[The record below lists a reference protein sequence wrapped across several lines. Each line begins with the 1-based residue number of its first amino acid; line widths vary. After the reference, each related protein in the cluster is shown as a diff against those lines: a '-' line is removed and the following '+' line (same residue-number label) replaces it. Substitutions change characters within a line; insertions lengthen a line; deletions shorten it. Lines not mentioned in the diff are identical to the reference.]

1 MEPQK
6 EETPWRPRRLLTRNE
21 LVTRLRC
28 IRIVASE
35 DVPPGRNLE
44 YYRFFGF
51 IEGLEYMHLFTKAQ
65 RTALVQLALRAAGT
79 TCEPFPEGEELNNAV
94 ADIMAGRLAD

>member
-1 MEPQK
+1 METKK
-6 EETPWRPRRLLTRNE
+6 EETTWRPRRLLTRNE
-21 LVTRLRC
+21 LVTRLLC
-28 IRIVASE
+28 IRVAASE

-65 RTALVQLALRAAGT
+65 RAALVQLALRAGST
-79 TCEPFPEGEELNNAV
+79 YEPFPEGEELNNAV